1 MIQIISEPTEI
12 VEYGR
17 IFIDMFEEII
27 IAPLNCLSLAPNIFK
42 IPNIIP
48 NSSEYPFSR
57 LPIPKPHKK
66 SHNKPNKSVN

>member
-1 MIQIISEPTEI
+1 
-12 VEYGR
+12 
-17 IFIDMFEEII
+17 MFEEII